1 MDQHLQQHVEGQQV
15 EVSDAILSELV
26 DPAKLKKI
34 YKLNASQKKGA
45 SIGKIS
51 QTSERKDME
60 TFILGAMALKGS

>member
-1 MDQHLQQHVEGQQV
+1 M
-15 EVSDAILSELV
+15 SELV